1 MTDSQLHLAFATGL
15 LVTGVPCLLVARRI
29 ATWLCQRTWMNGQPE
44 LLTKVYA
51 SVTTER
57 GIRWIGV
64 FLLAGAVAQLW
75 ASWLMSGRF
84 NQECEVGSAPG

>member
-1 MTDSQLHLAFATGL
+1 
-15 LVTGVPCLLVARRI
+15 
-29 ATWLCQRTWMNGQPE
+29 MNGQPE

-64 FLLAGAVAQLW
+64 FLVAGALAQLW

-84 NQECEVGSAPG
+84 NHPASGHGAVASLLLVEILGRAAPDPGRWTAPPCPV

>member
-1 MTDSQLHLAFATGL
+1 MDGL
-15 LVTGVPCLLVARRI
+15 
-29 ATWLCQRTWMNGQPE
+29 PE
-44 LLTKVYA
+44 LLTKVCA

-64 FLLAGAVAQLW
+64 FLVVGALAQLW

-84 NQECEVGSAPG
+84 NHPASGNGAVASLLRVERIGRAVPDPGRSKYDTLRNPEWV